1 MCAVIEQK
9 QLHSVNWVSFDLATA
24 HFCRQR
30 SFFLSFKVN
39 AQSMAAQK
47 LTPSN
52 KRALAQVTALTLY
65 CEVVIMFTLPESPKC
80 LTKTSCDNW
89 YTASWYTLA
98 SLAFGAVV
106 GIIVKVFAVILAI
119 QHSHIIVGETS
130 KELSSKRPT
139 RVGETSVDQ
148 WFVVETSCRR
158 NVCTSFIRRR
168 LRQKLRSDR
177 WGISEHCCNFHA

>member
-65 CEVVIMFTLPESPKC
+65 CEVVIMFTLPESPKW
-80 LTKTSCDNW
+80 LTRTSCDNW

-106 GIIVKVFAVILAI
+106 GIIVKVFAVIVAI

-130 KELSSKRPT
+130 KGLSSKRPT
-139 RVGETSVDQ
+139 RVGETSDDQ
-148 WFVVETSCRR
+148 WFVVETSVLPLA
-158 NVCTSFIRRR
+158 N
-168 LRQKLRSDR
+168 RSL
-177 WGISEHCCNFHA
+177 GLMFYA